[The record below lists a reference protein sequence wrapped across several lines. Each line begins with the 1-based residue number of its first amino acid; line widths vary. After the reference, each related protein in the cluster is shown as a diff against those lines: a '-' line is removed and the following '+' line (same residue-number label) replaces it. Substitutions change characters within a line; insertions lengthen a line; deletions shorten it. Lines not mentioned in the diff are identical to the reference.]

1 MNSSKN
7 PGNETR
13 LFGIFGHPA
22 RHSRSPDMHNAA
34 FSALGMNCV
43 YLAFDIKPERIKPAV
58 EALRSLE
65 ICGVNVTVPHKQ
77 AVMREMDFLSP
88 EAEFAGAVNTVKNS
102 DGRLCGY
109 NTDIEGALKAL
120 EVSMGFSPKGK
131 TALVIGAGGAARALV
146 AGLCMK
152 NSRQIFIANK
162 TPEKAEKLS
171 GEFSKK
177 FAGTRI
183 EHSGLDGGKIED
195 FTGNA
200 DILINCS
207 SAGMEGNNPL
217 ALPLEKFGG
226 KFGIYD
232 LVYKPVETP
241 LVKDA
246 RKLGIKAESGIDML
260 LYQGAKSFEIWTG
273 KTAPVEAM
281 KKALG
286 GG

>member
-1 MNSSKN
+1 MNSAKTA
-7 PGNETR
+7 GNRTL
-13 LFGIFGHPA
+13 LFAVLGHPV

-34 FSALGMNCV
+34 FAALGMNCV
-43 YLAFDIKPERIKPAV
+43 YLAFDVRAECVKPAV
-58 EALRSLE
+58 EGLRSLG
-65 ICGVNVTVPHKQ
+65 IGGANITVPHKR

-88 EAEFAGAVNTVKNS
+88 EAELAEAVNTVKN
-102 DGRLCGY
+102 DNGRLLGF

-120 EVSMGFSPKGK
+120 ENSMGFSPEGK
-131 TALVIGAGGAARALV
+131 TALLIGAGGAARALV
-146 AGLCMK
+146 SGLCMK
-152 NSRQIFIANK
+152 NAERIFIANK

-177 FAGTRI
+177 FARTRI
-183 EHSGLDGGKIED
+183 GHSGMEGGEIED
-195 FTGNA
+195 VIENS

-207 SAGMEGNNPL
+207 SAGMEGNEPL

-232 LVYKPVETP
+232 LVYKPAETP
-241 LVKDA
+241 LVRRA
-246 RKLGIKAESGIDML
+246 RELGIKAESGIDML

-273 KTAPVEAM
+273 KKAPVEAM

-286 GG
+286 G